1 MLWEV
6 LSTARDIGRLH
17 AIASVLIRYGFGDMV
32 SRLGMAGVLERAGE
46 TLHWEGVAELARLD
60 TPERVRR
67 ALEDL
72 GTTFVKLGQIL
83 STRVDLFPPE
93 WIAEF
98 EKLQDHAAPVPFDL
112 IRRQIAEDLRS
123 DPDILF
129 DSLDPQPLA
138 AGSIAQVHRARL
150 HDGTEVVLKVRRPD
164 IRPVVEADLR
174 LLARLAEISEKE
186 SAAIAHFHPRALV
199 QHFTLS
205 LQRELDLDSECH
217 NAERIAAMFA
227 DEPDIVVPRVY
238 WQWTNER
245 MNVQACIE
253 GITGRNL
260 AAVDENG
267 LDRRLLARRGTQAVL
282 KMVLEEGFFHAD
294 PHPGNVFYLPGNR
307 LAFID
312 FGMVGRL
319 TPGRRHQVV
328 DLLYGIARRE
338 AEPVAELLLEWAG
351 ENQVNVDALALDI
364 STFIDQ
370 FHGMP
375 LERIHITRL
384 LGELTGIMRR
394 HHIALPPDLALLF
407 KAVISLEGLGRMLD
421 PGFDIVREAMPFLQR
436 AAAERMSPVLLARQG
451 ARSMEEGIKLLGTL
465 PRAVRRLLQLL
476 RPGGPALKI
485 DIPSLNEFADR
496 LDRAA
501 SRLTMGIVTAALI
514 IGSSIVMTVSGNSGW
529 FDPSLLGLAGFIA
542 AVVCGLWLVISMR
555 RSSKKLK

>member
-17 AIASVLIRYGFGDMV
+17 AIATILIRYGFGDLV
-32 SRLGMAGVLERAGE
+32 SRLGMAGALEKAGE
-46 TLHWEGVAELARLD
+46 KLHWNGVAELAHLD

-83 STRVDLFPPE
+83 STRVDLFAPE

-98 EKLQDHAAPVPFDL
+98 EKLQDHAAPVSFDL
-112 IRRQIAEDLRS
+112 IRRQMAEDLQV
-123 DPDILF
+123 DPDVIFSNLETR
-129 DSLDPQPLA
+129 PLA
-138 AGSIAQVHRARL
+138 AGSIAQVHRAQL
-150 HDGTEVVLKVRRPD
+150 HDGTPVVLKVRRPD

-174 LLARLAEISEKE
+174 LLARLAEIAERE
-186 SAAIAHFHPRALV
+186 SAAIAQFHPRALV

-205 LQRELDLDSECH
+205 LRRELDLDSECH

-227 DEPDIVVPRVY
+227 DDPDIVVPRVY

-245 MNVQACIE
+245 MNVQSCVE
-253 GITGRNL
+253 GIAGRDL
-260 AAVDENG
+260 AAVDEDG

-328 DLLYGIARRE
+328 DLLYGLARRE
-338 AEPVAELLLEWAG
+338 SEPVAELLVQWAG
-351 ENQVNVDALALDI
+351 DNQVNVDALALDV
-364 STFIDQ
+364 STFVDQ
-370 FHGMP
+370 FHGIP
-375 LERIHITRL
+375 LERINITRL
-384 LGELTGIMRR
+384 LGELTAIMRQHR
-394 HHIALPPDLALLF
+394 ISLPPDLALLF

-436 AAAERMSPVLLARQG
+436 AAAERMSPMLLAREG
-451 ARSMEEGIKLLGTL
+451 ARGMEEGFKLLGSL
-465 PRAVRRLLQLL
+465 PRALRHLLRLL
-476 RPGGPALKI
+476 RPGGPALKV
-485 DIPSLNEFADR
+485 DVPSLNAFADR

-501 SRLTMGIVTAALI
+501 SRLTMGIITAALI
-514 IGSSIVMTVSGNSGW
+514 IGSSIVMTVGGPSGW
-529 FDPSLLGLAGFIA
+529 FGPSLLGVAGFIA
-542 AVVCGLWLVISMR
+542 AIVCGLWLVFSIR
-555 RSSKKLK
+555 RSGKP

>member
-32 SRLGMAGVLERAGE
+32 SRLGMAGALERAGE
-46 TLHWEGVAELARLD
+46 KLHWDGAVELARLD

-67 ALEDL
+67 ALEEL

-98 EKLQDHAAPVPFDL
+98 EKLQDHAAPVSFEL
-112 IRRQIAEDLRS
+112 IRRQIAEDLQA
-123 DPDILF
+123 DPDVIFNNLETR
-129 DSLDPQPLA
+129 PLA
-138 AGSIAQVHRARL
+138 AGSIAQVHRAQL
-150 HDGTEVVLKVRRPD
+150 HDGTPVVLKVRRPD

-174 LLARLAEISEKE
+174 LLARLAEIAERE
-186 SAAIAHFHPRALV
+186 SAAVAQFHPRALV

-205 LQRELDLDSECH
+205 LRRELDLDSECH

-238 WQWTNER
+238 WQWTSER
-245 MNVQACIE
+245 MNVQGCVE
-253 GITGRNL
+253 GITGRDL
-260 AAVDENG
+260 AAVDEDG
-267 LDRRLLARRGTQAVL
+267 LDRRLLARRGTRAVL

-319 TPGRRHQVV
+319 TPARRHQVV
-328 DLLYGIARRE
+328 DLLYGLARRE
-338 AEPVAELLLEWAG
+338 SEPVAELLMQWAG
-351 ENQVNVDALALDI
+351 ENQVNPDALALDV

-375 LERIHITRL
+375 LERIHVTRL
-384 LGELTGIMRR
+384 LGELTSIMREHR
-394 HHIALPPDLALLF
+394 IALPPDLALLF

-436 AAAERMSPVLLARQG
+436 AAAERLSPVLLAREG
-451 ARSMEEGIKLLGTL
+451 ARGMEEAFKLFSAL
-465 PRAVRRLLQLL
+465 PRGLRRLLQLL
-476 RPGGPALKI
+476 RPGGPALKV
-485 DIPSLNEFADR
+485 DVPSLKDFADR

-514 IGSSIVMTVSGNSGW
+514 IGSSIVMTVSEPSGW
-529 FDPSLLGLAGFIA
+529 FGPALLGLAGFIA
-542 AVVCGLWLVISMR
+542 AIVCGLWLVWSVR
-555 RSSKKLK
+555 RSGKP